1 MSASKRP
8 ALDATAKGAL
18 SALLA
23 RLFAGEPDLALY
35 RQLRVVEHPALTW
48 VEPSLLAHP
57 EARAVEALAV
67 EYCRLFV
74 GPQPACPPYASAQG
88 GEVLLG
94 GRPRTRLDAFLV
106 RHGVPAPD
114 PGWRIASPD
123 HIAVEL
129 AVLARLYAG
138 DAPAALVQELL
149 TQHLW
154 PWAPAWLAHVASASR
169 YQLYRTAAQL
179 GVALLDDEHAVPR
192 PRGTARDD

>member
-35 RQLRVVEHPALTW
+35 RQLRAVEHPALTW
-48 VEPSLLAHP
+48 VEPALLALP

-67 EYCRLFV
+67 EYCRLFI

-138 DAPAALVQELL
+138 DAPAAVVQELL